1 MAWLHARTLLKRP
14 GITALAVIALGLGIG
29 LTTTMFSIVNGV
41 ILRGLPF
48 EQADRIAIVGAYDK
62 KRPEPPRAG
71 KLAAPVFFD
80 LKAAQRSFEDLAA
93 SYQFDGNVTVLG
105 PDGIPLRYE
114 GARLTSN
121 VLHLLRAAPLKGRG
135 FTEADAQPGA
145 EKVVLIGESV
155 WNSQFQRDP
164 NVVGRVIRVNGEP
177 TTIVGVM
184 AASFGFPE
192 HEHVWL
198 PLTFGAG
205 ADPKHALE
213 AFGRLRDGVSL
224 EAANGELAS
233 LAAGV
238 EAAYPDDKNLGLM
251 AQGYIERKVPGRTKA
266 TFWTMLA
273 AVFGVLL
280 IACVN
285 VANLQLARAADRT
298 REVAIRL
305 ALGAGRGR
313 IVGDF
318 FLEGLLLAAAGGL
331 VGLAIA
337 KAGIALVWQGIADPT
352 TPFWIRFDIDIRVLL
367 FTTLLTIFAAVASSL
382 VPALRATRGGPND
395 VLKDEGR
402 GATGLRVGR
411 FSRALVVAQVALS
424 FGLLMASGLVIK
436 SIVHTSLIS
445 IPFRTDVLTGR
456 LDLGGDAYK
465 EDASLREIL
474 ERIRQRVAAVP
485 GVSFVAFA
493 DSVPGFA
500 MGYVEID
507 GKPVVDGPETQRS
520 EIMAVE
526 SNYLDVMGLR
536 VTSGRGFRPEDRNGA
551 DLVALVSD
559 DFAARYFPGESP
571 IGHRFR
577 QRQAGGGKGGR
588 DQASSSGTPA
598 PWRTIVGT
606 IPPLGNPATSDR
618 DHNATAFLPF
628 DQRPSRYPEMVVAGP
643 DDAPAPAGAIRRAVA
658 EIDPAIVI
666 DRFTTVKGRY
676 DERTWPIRVFGGL
689 FSSVRHR
696 RDAARERGPLRRHG
710 VHRAAPHSGN
720 RHPDGAR
727 RRPSAHSA
735 DGRASRDDA
744 AGDWACARCRPRP
757 LSQRAAYPTAV
768 QRPAVGRARDAHDLP
783 RARRVGACGV
793 DRAGAPRS
801 DGRSTRC
808 AESGIG

>member
-1 MAWLHARTLLKRP
+1 MAWLHARLLLKRP
-14 GITALAVIALGLGIG
+14 GISALAVIALGLGIG
-29 LTTTMFSIVNGV
+29 LTTTTFSIVNGV
-41 ILRGLPF
+41 MLRGLPF
-48 EQADRIAIVGAYDK
+48 EQADRIAIVGAFEK

-71 KLAAPVFFD
+71 NLAAPVFFD

-93 SYQFDGNVTVLG
+93 SYTFDGDVTLLG

-121 VLHLLRAAPLKGRG
+121 VLHVLRTAPIKGRG
-135 FTEADAQPGA
+135 FSEADAQPGA

-164 NVVGRVIRVNGEP
+164 DVVGRVIRVNGEP
-177 TTIVGVM
+177 TTIVGIM
-184 AASFGFPE
+184 PASFGFPE
-192 HEHVWL
+192 HERVWL

-213 AFGRLRDGVSL
+213 AFGRLREGTSI
-224 EAANGELAS
+224 EAANTELTR
-233 LAAGV
+233 LAAGL
-238 EAAYPDDKNLGLM
+238 EAAYPEDKDLGLM

-298 REVAIRL
+298 RDVAIRL

-313 IVGDF
+313 IVRDF
-318 FLEGLLLAAAGGL
+318 FLEGLLLSAAGGL
-331 VGLAIA
+331 VGLALA
-337 KAGIALVWQGIADPT
+337 KVGIALVWQGIADPT

-367 FTTLLTIFAAVASSL
+367 FTTLLTVFAAVASSV

-436 SIVHTSLIS
+436 SIINTSLIS

-456 LDLGGDAYK
+456 LDLSGDAYK
-465 EDASLREIL
+465 EDAVLREVL

-485 GVSFVAFA
+485 GVSSVAFA
-493 DSVPGFA
+493 DGVPGFA

-507 GKPVVDGPETQRS
+507 GQPLGDGPGAQRA
-520 EIMAVE
+520 EILAIE
-526 SNYLDVMGLR
+526 PNYLDVMGLR
-536 VTSGRGFRPEDRNGA
+536 VTSGRGIRPEDRNGA

-559 DFAARYFPGESP
+559 DFSALYFPGQSP
-571 IGHRFR
+571 IGRRFR
-577 QRQAGGGKGGR
+577 IRQSGKTS
-588 DQASSSGTPA
+588 APSSNTPA
-598 PWRTIVGT
+598 PWRTIAGT
-606 IPPLGNPATSDR
+606 IPPLGNPAASQR

-628 DQRPSRYPEMVVAGP
+628 DQRPSHYPEMVVAGP
-643 DDAPAPAGAIRRAVA
+643 GYAQAPSGAIRRAVA
-658 EIDPAIVI
+658 EIDPTIVI

-676 DERTWPIRVFGGL
+676 AERTWPIRVFGGL
-689 FSSVRHR
+689 FSAFGMAAMLLASAGLYGVMAFGVRRRTSEIGIRMALGADRARILRMVIRQGMVLVGIGLVLGAGLGLFLSAQLTQLLFNVEPWDVPVMLTTLLVLVASGLTASVVP
-696 RDAARERGPLRRHG
+696 AR
-710 VHRAAPHSGN
+710 RAAAV
-720 RHPDGAR
+720 D
-727 RRPSAHSA
+727 
-735 DGRASRDDA
+735 
-744 AGDWACARCRPRP
+744 P
-757 LSQRAAYPTAV
+757 LVALRT
-768 QRPAVGRARDAHDLP
+768 
-783 RARRVGACGV
+783 
-793 DRAGAPRS
+793 
-801 DGRSTRC
+801 
-808 AESGIG
+808 E